1 MSVSIQ
7 NLQLIKPEV
16 RNMSMGLPTRPERT
30 FWSPGVPRESLGL
43 QPPTPIPWAIGCNTL
58 SWLPDLMS
66 SFSSVTHP
74 LGPETLNPALSLHPR
89 ILLRVPCFRP
99 NCFLGLGHKSG
110 NIIKAFDRPSPIRKD
125 FVSFHLGL
133 KEGQCGGRGPFA
145 DGRRQLCQRQKAAER
160 HEMRDRFLPLLSRK

>member
-1 MSVSIQ
+1 MSSEISYFLTASGNSGKQISVMGRIVNRKKRCPSRFRIYK
-7 NLQLIKPEV
+7 QLIKPV
-16 RNMSMGLPTRPERT
+16 GLPARPERT
-30 FWSPGVPRESLGL
+30 FWSPGVPRESPGL
-43 QPPTPIPWAIGCNTL
+43 QPPTPIPWVVGCNTL

-89 ILLRVPCFRP
+89 ILLCVPCFRP

-125 FVSFHLGL
+125 FVSFHLG
-133 KEGQCGGRGPFA
+133 
-145 DGRRQLCQRQKAAER
+145 
-160 HEMRDRFLPLLSRK
+160 